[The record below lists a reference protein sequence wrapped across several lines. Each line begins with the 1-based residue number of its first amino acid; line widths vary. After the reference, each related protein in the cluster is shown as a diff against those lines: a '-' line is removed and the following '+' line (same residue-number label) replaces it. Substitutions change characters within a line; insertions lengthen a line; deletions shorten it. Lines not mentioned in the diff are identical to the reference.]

1 LSHAVVG
8 SSHEMV
14 EAEADEMGF
23 KRFIRRVGTVAA
35 APVLIPTRAAKKKVE
50 RFAMK
55 KILAALLRHALTA
68 IGGAGFVVSDNEME
82 TVVSAIMVIVGLA
95 HSIYEK
101 RTQPAPA
108 K

>member
-14 EAEADEMGF
+14 EAEAMGAMGF

-55 KILAALLRHALTA
+55 KILTALLRHALTA
-68 IGGAGFVVSDNEME
+68 IGGAGF
-82 TVVSAIMVIVGLA
+82 VVSAIMVIVGLA

>member
-1 LSHAVVG
+1 LSHAVVAPTDT
-8 SSHEMV
+8 V
-14 EAEADEMGF
+14 ATEADEMGF

-35 APVLIPTRAAKKKVE
+35 APILIPTRAAKKRVE
-50 RFAMK
+50 TFAMN
-55 KILAALLRHALTA
+55 KILGALIRHALTA
-68 IGGAGFVVSDNEME
+68 IGGAGLVVGDNEVE
-82 TVVSAIMVIVGLA
+82 TLVSALMVIAGLV